1 MPARKLFRSL
11 AVFSIIVLSAL
22 SCSQKKPEFSPQQL
36 AIFNLFSTEADMFY
50 KSGGYVSLKK
60 AFAIYEDQQTFPAF
74 QNRTLRNLVKTAL
87 LLAIREN
94 ELSIIGDKYLTKA
107 LELIDSFPVLSE
119 FSSYAA
125 IVFFSQRRGAGI
137 LRRGPGIPQGKSQ
150 GQYDRDEYYQW
161 VNKNFVSLNAD
172 LKDKAES
179 EEFYAY
185 FYLTFKAS
193 FHYNIKEE
201 DTFTRYLDIFPNS
214 PLIQYKL
221 SVFPKFDQKRME
233 TLLQNDP
240 DFFEAHFF
248 LGDMSLKLGNT
259 LTAEK
264 SLLKA
269 YEKIPTSI
277 SLLTL
282 ITKIHFFLE
291 EFDECLEYNEKI
303 LFITPEYRDSL
314 LGKAICLGYLG
325 RHEEALDILH
335 TLIDMGIYL
344 MGESHYWL
352 AWNLHELGQFKPA
365 WENIKRALNYL
376 IGHFEV
382 HSLAGV
388 IAFDMSNIEASEEQF
403 KKALWINKGDCEA
416 SFYMGK
422 IFSLRSNWE
431 QSGIHFENAALCN
444 AGMERAL
451 QEKIK
456 ELKDSAFTPSR
467 KEKHIMKKKILM
479 KKVQVTKA
487 TSYYN
492 AAAVYFNAG
501 QGKKA
506 LELAQNARDSKTLKS
521 KVEELINKIKEK
533 NKLEYSRV
541 EVAVA
546 ARQWPVKL
554 Y

>member
-1 MPARKLFRSL
+1 M
-11 AVFSIIVLSAL
+11 
-22 SCSQKKPEFSPQQL
+22 
-36 AIFNLFSTEADMFY
+36 
-50 KSGGYVSLKK
+50 
-60 AFAIYEDQQTFPAF
+60 
-74 QNRTLRNLVKTAL
+74 
-87 LLAIREN
+87 AIREN
-94 ELSIIGDKYLTKA
+94 ELSIIGDKYLIKA
-107 LELIDSFPVLSE
+107 LDLINSFPVLSE
-119 FSSYAA
+119 YSSYAA
-125 IVFFSQRRGAGI
+125 IVFFSQRRSTGI
-137 LRRGPGIPQGKSQ
+137 LRRGLRIPRSELIK
-150 GQYDRDEYYQW
+150 QYNPDDYYTW
-161 VNKNFVSLNAD
+161 INKNFISLNAD

-185 FYLTFKAS
+185 FYLTLRAQFPN
-193 FHYNIKEE
+193 NIKEE
-201 DTFTRYLDIFPNS
+201 ENFSRFLNIFPNS

-221 SVFPKFDQKRME
+221 SVFPKFDPKRIE

-248 LGDMSLKLGNT
+248 LGEMSLNLGNT

-269 YEKIPTSI
+269 YEKIPNSI

-282 ITKIHFFLE
+282 LTKIHFFLE
-291 EFDECLEYNEKI
+291 EFEECLEYNEKI

-314 LGKAICLGYLG
+314 LGKAICLGYLS
-325 RHEEALDILH
+325 RHEEAIDILH
-335 TLIDMGIYL
+335 TLIDMGMYL

-352 AWNLHELGQFKPA
+352 AWNQHELGQLEPA

-376 IGHFEV
+376 IGHYEV
-382 HSLAGV
+382 QSLAG
-388 IAFDMSNIEASEEQF
+388 IITFNMSNIEASEEQF

-456 ELKDSAFTPSR
+456 ELEDSALTPSR
-467 KEKHIMKKKILM
+467 KEKHIIKKKIQM

-487 TSYYN
+487 TAYYN

-501 QGKKA
+501 QGKIA
-506 LELAQNARDSKTLKS
+506 LELAQHARDNKTLKS
-521 KVEELINKIKEK
+521 KVEELINKIKEQ

>member
-1 MPARKLFRSL
+1 MPAIKLFRPF
-11 AVFSIIVLSAL
+11 AIFSIIILFTL

-36 AIFNLFSTEADMFY
+36 TTFNLLSTEADMFY
-50 KSGGYVSLKK
+50 ENGSYVSLKK
-60 AFAIYEDQQTFPAF
+60 AFVIYEDQQFFPAF
-74 QNRTLRNLVKTAL
+74 QNRTLRKLVKTAL
-87 LLAIREN
+87 LLAIREY
-94 ELSIIGDKYLTKA
+94 ELSIIGDEYLTKA
-107 LELIDSFPVLSE
+107 LDLIDSFPVLSE

-125 IVFFSQRRGAGI
+125 IVFYSQRRDSGI
-137 LRRGPGIPQGKSQ
+137 LRRGSRIPRIELIK
-150 GQYDRDEYYQW
+150 QYNLDDYYTW
-161 VNKNFVSLNAD
+161 INKNFVSLNAD

-185 FYLTFKAS
+185 FYLTLKAS
-193 FHYNIKEE
+193 FPYNIKDE
-201 DTFTRYLDIFPNS
+201 DNSSRFLDIFPNS

-240 DFFEAHFF
+240 DFYEAHFF
-248 LGDMSLKLGNT
+248 LGEMSLNLGNT

-282 ITKIHFFLE
+282 LTKIHFFLE

-303 LFITPEYRDSL
+303 LTITPEYRDSL
-314 LGKAICLGYLG
+314 LGKAICLGYLN
-325 RHEEALDILH
+325 RHEEALDILQ
-335 TLIDMGIYL
+335 TLIELGMYL

-352 AWNLHELGQFKPA
+352 AWNKHELGQLEPA

-376 IGHFEV
+376 IGHYEV
-382 HSLAGV
+382 HSLAGI
-388 IAFDMSNIEASEEQF
+388 IAFDMSKIEASEEQF
-403 KKALWINKGDCEA
+403 KKSLWINKGDCEA

-422 IFSLRSNWE
+422 IFSLRNNWE

-456 ELKDSAFTPSR
+456 ELEDSALAPSR
-467 KEKHIMKKKILM
+467 KEKLFIKKKIQM
-479 KKVQVTKA
+479 KKVRLTKA
-487 TSYYN
+487 TAYYN
-492 AAAVYFNAG
+492 AAAGYFNAG

-506 LELAQNARDSKTLKS
+506 LELALNVKDSKTLKP
-521 KVEELINKIKEK
+521 KVEELIKKIKELITQIW
-533 NKLEYSRV
+533 NKTSFRLYSS
-541 EVAVA
+541 
-546 ARQWPVKL
+546 WK
-554 Y
+554 